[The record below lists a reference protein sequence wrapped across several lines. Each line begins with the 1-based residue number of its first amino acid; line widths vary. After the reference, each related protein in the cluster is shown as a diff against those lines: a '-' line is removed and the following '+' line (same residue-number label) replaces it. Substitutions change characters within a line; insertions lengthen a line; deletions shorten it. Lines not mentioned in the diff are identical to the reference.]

1 MEALQQTMKDFDQ
14 DFSPLARLA
23 RHEVTRRTF
32 LTGAATATA
41 VSAFAENGVFDYR
54 LVFNR
59 DNRAAA
65 LTVRQDRRRVVNHG
79 TQAQTFESWE
89 LGAGGTWTIPSA
101 AFGPNARFRLN
112 KTGTGS
118 PRYKLYITRP
128 EFGRNTGRSLYFEFA
143 ADTFEPYTIALWTN
157 LWSLTAGPNQTEFFS
172 LGRRPSERN
181 RDLER
186 RATPVLFSEFASGEK
201 QANLYQWVANGRI
214 ASTFQLIFNG
224 LIDTRAAS
232 NQNGVFLSFSPEC
245 VWRITDSAFELGIA
259 DAPPVDLTAFDGEV
273 ALKEFRFAWCKDLSA
288 RDSLDTLSAQ
298 GEAED
303 LTGAVLLGTGT
314 PLAEIG
320 DVAVPLEERSVTLRY
335 HAEKESDPTTGRRLW
350 VQAGYP
356 PEARDGEVTRGQLEA
371 QTALTGHWSIR
382 LDVAANVEENL
393 PSETFDLPNK
403 LSGVLRQRLSLEL
416 SEKGKLDPLQLR
428 TSTFFDADFVSERP
442 HTARTPVGPLLVEGI
457 LPERSISSTEDGDQN
472 VAEQSVKAAL
482 SASEALAP
490 RRGAAVRLVAS
501 RRIENEPVQL
511 RWFEANLHLL
521 EVFRPLKEADFSRLS
536 FAPTSLMVLFAEDD
550 VVPSGY
556 SSFVNLRRGG
566 DSPRAQVDLD
576 RARLAAGGAGN
587 LVHLTFRFQRMA
599 LALDTATATIAPLA
613 DVCRVTRI
621 DPDEDRDII
630 ANRPEH
636 GIEVNRSH
644 VEIEAREPEGDQ
656 RMRRD
661 DRAILVVEFPPQHV
675 LEQAFFH
682 LDPGL
687 PQAMIF
693 ASEEDAEFPS
703 AETRTPGQTP
713 INLTRPQEV
722 LEALEAE
729 GTPEKRKA
737 MREAMLRH
745 YRSIVP
751 PADTAAE
758 RARKRFDALEEAY
771 RPAATRLTSAPN
783 RLPVDQTVYL
793 GPYGLDADAMGVLRR
808 TWTEVIGALTEQIA
822 NEMVKRARI
831 DAENVLKKATARNTD
846 GKARPVDLLTLQHET
861 SFEGAQA
868 LAVAVA
874 GAQPDFQRFRTFYRE
889 AMIDLFLGEL
899 DGHLKASWNSTT
911 LNKAK
916 IMPSTL
922 SAEETEF
929 VWLLPQTG
937 SRWPGQIKADIL
949 KTRFDF
955 LFEVYAKDLSGNDN
969 FDEIAEARLA
979 RPSRLAFHI
988 NCQDRQSLLRSR
1000 VSELGGAVADD
1011 PDDEGNVADER
1022 RRFGVHAL
1030 DFSLHDLTRWSGFEM
1045 SVTRRAQALAAPD
1058 RAGRVDALSRRQID
1072 DGGGAIL
1079 DALGFP
1085 SGRHVSSAEWNA
1097 HLIGTL
1103 KDPPTQLETSIEI
1116 PARLA
1121 LSPDQNAVF
1130 LAPQLLDETLRPDPK
1145 MQKLWAA
1152 RLHSYAGPAHIRAV
1166 HSPDLRPQVFARSH
1180 QQANSGLT
1188 VPGLAP
1194 PPRGPLAPWL
1204 LDRFDGNAEPGGP
1217 WDFAKNYPLPIVED
1231 LKKQGQA
1238 DADLDYDARLCME
1251 LAVRDADGKDR
1262 LAFPR
1267 LVDWLCARRARRK
1280 GAGSALRFRSALDAA
1295 ILHELVL
1302 QSSARGMRVVAR
1314 TNRQGQLIGDSQFLA
1329 DPRHQLYDLQDG
1341 SAIFEPQPFEV
1352 EELELTSLGGSY
1364 RAMASFE
1371 PPAGAKT
1378 LDGRPLFPAM
1388 SVERYQHWVV
1398 LGRDIFVEVLF
1409 KGFLLPFGHRASLVQ
1424 VTERRYMRDPNG
1436 NVTAY
1441 LVQRMYIQRGT
1452 KTVRFPGLG
1461 QPYQGRMMPFKNVSI
1476 LSERSPDIVNPYD
1489 DPPAEVGKI
1498 GAGGRLSL
1506 NGEVGM
1512 VGTVF
1517 WPRTAKSDTANVRF
1531 ELQLDDKFSTLPLL
1545 FVDNTAANDPKTLRF
1560 IVEEYYNKE
1569 IPNPHAEKVG
1579 DVGGLSGRTRPI
1591 DPARHLS
1598 TVQLGGGKLRYA
1610 EEEKA
1615 GSCSFD
1621 TESICIFL
1629 TGQNG
1634 PDGPD
1639 VVQEGATGDKQITV
1653 KGSRFRL
1660 GNYDFSPVLQGA
1672 DRIPAY
1678 PAMET
1683 SRLYLRQNER
1693 LTGRQEELV
1702 RAGFDAKYVTS
1713 GLPEIPNSS
1722 DGDRVPVEGN
1732 LSEVFLS
1739 LIDMPSQDMGSKGDQ
1754 SGGVMRPAT
1763 NLVALSRVNGP
1774 VGVAAKIGENGAKLD
1789 PLIYALGERQVFH
1802 HTAVLFDARIPVPT
1816 PESERAIVASDGGTP
1831 ALAAASGSPFGEVI
1845 EDAKA
1850 IYEKYF
1856 SDDAKLLGLI
1866 SIRELVTLVLQL
1878 NGDPDLID
1886 PRTGVPKLNEL
1897 IRYGGGRAQKAVEN
1911 VSKTAESTAD
1921 EIRDTAAEGVNFVR
1935 VQIVE
1940 PLDATLVE
1948 VLEVWQ
1954 ETDNRIQEQ
1963 QRRLGGLVAVVGLDQ
1978 LLPGMNAALQNL
1990 RGAVQQAL
1998 AETDEILFALSLGSA
2013 FEAGRRLIDTIGR
2026 VLAEIDEIV
2035 ADAVGGQIRGVI
2047 DQFTP
2052 FLDGLDKTLRAL
2064 AKAVLVEVLAPAM
2077 GKPLAETLAQA
2088 IVDGGGDTDQIAVE
2102 TSNWLGRL
2110 ILSESD
2116 EDSAFLAF
2124 PAVPL
2129 DALDFTGF
2137 TLESGRP
2144 FGEVLAEC
2152 VVPTNGEIRDNI
2164 LVPFFEALMKGTALD
2179 EALKDAK
2186 AVLVNVHETRM
2197 QRVLQELDSA
2207 PGDFCGDRITAIPS
2221 EIGQIRVRIEI
2232 YRRFLEDPEGELK
2245 ELLGKTTDRAV
2256 DVLFRMF
2263 KREIDLILKAQER
2276 LREAG
2281 RSVRDGNVLR
2291 AAQSVMAFV
2300 ELFTGPIFSAD
2311 DIKDKWVVAIE
2322 TLTDPVKLVVAT
2334 GSGSS
2339 VGLFNP
2345 DQLKSKPTAP
2355 CVYDDVSGN
2364 ASEYE
2369 IKSQFS
2375 DPDDPEHTIS
2385 TRIYSAHDV
2394 LSDAKEKA
2402 AEAKAAFEKFRDEP
2416 AMQDILKEA
2425 SENVD
2430 EIDADKV
2437 NTFLANTSA
2446 AAGRM
2451 LNAIEQLRAL
2461 TGETY
2466 CDLVNDSLAADALIK
2481 DFDAALNSLK
2491 SSGEITLASRMP
2503 EKIEALMRSRQRL
2516 LSALMVRLRQ
2526 TGSELRRF
2534 FEDEQVQTLLTLG
2547 AAGLLADA
2555 AGVNED
2561 AIEELLTEMKLKGES
2576 VFEDIQDA
2584 YDDLLL
2590 QFEKFLYQSIVKLEN
2605 YFGFVIETN
2614 AKLIG
2619 LAGAGLDSINEL
2631 ISPFVLTSKGNI
2643 SELEKLQAYMIG
2655 LRGAINA
2662 LRDSK
2667 VGTNPKR
2674 VTVDEF
2680 QGLAHTLGSPRV
2692 PMLDFV
2698 APELG
2703 KPDFVSILRGLQAD
2717 VEKVLDGLIDAAR
2730 DRLRREFEAVLAKLD
2745 EPIRKVIGVGISF
2758 GSEKYSLVDAFVE
2771 IKKARD
2777 GFYSQLSNN
2786 VASQELAVRFLVPE
2800 LGTVRSDLG
2809 LTLPGSGPQ
2818 NADRLAADL
2827 EALKLLSTASSKPIS
2842 DEFQRNFLRAFLEE
2856 WGESSSTPHLI
2867 GKQVLDVIKTALR
2880 GEVLKLV
2887 PLDQIRDEIEDRIL
2901 EMVPNQITQSFAFK
2915 TNLPQGIE
2923 DLTAGIFIPG
2933 PGAKLSVGM
2942 KIDIDL
2948 FPERLSGALEGE
2960 APKVNFNA
2968 FGALG
2973 AFDIKLVGQFLDA
2986 LTLHFDGARF
2996 TMSSGE
3002 QRRFDVAFRDFTIG
3016 RDLEFVAELAEMLS
3030 PGGSGPYVVPAQGFP
3045 GIEAGYG
3052 LNIGTF
3058 MIGNMSVFNV
3068 SLNAAAVLPFDSN
3081 PTRFRSSLS
3090 RRDAPF
3096 TLSYAPYG
3104 GSGFFGLEADADGI
3118 VGFEA
3123 SFEFGG
3129 AAAFAIGPL
3138 TGQGRAMAGFYIR
3151 QTRVGGRRMTEL
3163 AATVFIGGSANIWIF
3178 SFGASLYIRLGMLNG
3193 NMTGLAV
3200 FTYSFSIGIKDFDF
3214 TIEWR
3219 KEEGKG
3225 FSGEQAS
3232 LADPFNP
3239 TRFANLDGGIG
3250 GSETID
3256 RGTVCQSQN
3265 WPEYQKYFDK
3275 NLDQKEF
3282 LDGYFA

>member
-1 MEALQQTMKDFDQ
+1 MK
-14 DFSPLARLA
+14 
-23 RHEVTRRTF
+23 VTRRTF
-32 LTGAATATA
+32 LAGAATATA
-41 VSAFAENGVFDYR
+41 TSAFAENGVFDYR

-59 DNRAAA
+59 DNRAAS
-65 LTVRQDRRRVVNHG
+65 LTVRQDRRRVINHG
-79 TQAQTFESWE
+79 SQNQSFDNWE
-89 LGAGGTWTIPSA
+89 LGAGGTWTIPAA

-112 KTGTGS
+112 KTGSGA
-118 PRYKLYITRP
+118 PRYKLYVTRP

-143 ADTFEPYTIALWTN
+143 AETFKPYTIALWTS
-157 LWSLTAGPNQTEFFS
+157 LWSLTAGPDQTGFFS

-181 RDLER
+181 RDIER
-186 RATPVLFSEFASGEK
+186 QATPVLFSEFASGE
-201 QANLYQWVANGRI
+201 QQGNLYQWVANGRI

-224 LIDTRAAS
+224 LLNTRAS
-232 NQNGVFLSFSPEC
+232 NNQNGVFLSFSPEC
-245 VWRITDSAFELGIA
+245 VWRVADSAFEFGVA
-259 DAPPVDLTAFDGEV
+259 DAPSVEITAFDEEV
-273 ALKEFRFAWCKDLSA
+273 VLKEFRFAWCRDLSA
-288 RDSLDTLSAQ
+288 RDNLDTLAA
-298 GEAED
+298 GDEAEEVS
-303 LTGAVLLGTGT
+303 GAVLLGTGT
-314 PLAEIG
+314 PLAENE
-320 DVAVPLEERSVTLRY
+320 DVAIVLEDRTATFHY
-335 HAEKESDPTTGRRLW
+335 HAERDRDLTTRRRLW

-356 PEARDGEVTRGQLEA
+356 PEARENEITSGQLEA
-371 QTALTGHWSIR
+371 QLALTGHWSMR
-382 LDVAANVEENL
+382 LDLAANDEEKL
-393 PSETFDLPNK
+393 PPETFDLPK
-403 LSGVLRQRLSLEL
+403 ALSGVLRQHLSLER
-416 SEKGKLDPLQLR
+416 SAKGKLDRSKLR
-428 TSTFFDADFVSERP
+428 TSTFFDADFVSKKP
-442 HTARTPVGPLLVEGI
+442 FKSRTPVGPLLVEGL
-457 LPERSISSTEDGDQN
+457 LPERSTTSTEDGDQT
-472 VAEQSVKAAL
+472 VGEQSGGFAL

-501 RRIENEPVQL
+501 RRLTNEPVRL

-521 EVFRPLKEADFSRLS
+521 EVFRPLREADFSRLT
-536 FAPTSLMVLFAEDD
+536 FAPTSLMVLFSEDD
-550 VVPSGY
+550 APPAGY
-556 SSFVNLRRGG
+556 SSFVSLRREG
-566 DSPRAQVDLD
+566 DGPRAQVDLD

-599 LALDTATATIAPLA
+599 LALDATTATIAPLA
-613 DVCRVTRI
+613 DVCRVTRL
-621 DPDEDRDII
+621 DPVEDRDII

-636 GIEVNRSH
+636 RVAVNRSH
-644 VEIEAREPEGDQ
+644 VEIAPPESDGS
-656 RMRRD
+656 RRALRD

-675 LEQAFFH
+675 MEQAFFR
-682 LDPGL
+682 LDPGS

-693 ASEEDAEFPS
+693 AEEKDAEFPS
-703 AETRTPGQTP
+703 EESRAPDQGP
-713 INLTRPQEV
+713 IDLTRPQEV

-737 MREAMLRH
+737 LREAMLSH
-745 YRSIVP
+745 YRNVVP

-771 RPAATRLTSAPN
+771 RPAAERLTGAPN
-783 RLPVDQTVYL
+783 RLPADQTVYL
-793 GPYGLDADAMGVLRR
+793 GPYGLDADAMGLMRR
-808 TWTEVIGALTEQIA
+808 TWAEIIGALAGQIA
-822 NEMVKRARI
+822 KEMIDRAQL
-831 DAENVLKKATARNTD
+831 DAERALSKAATQVKD
-846 GKARPVDLLTLQHET
+846 GKARPVDDLMLTHER

-868 LAVAVA
+868 LAVTVA

-899 DGHLKASWNSTT
+899 DGTLKASWDSTT
-911 LNKAK
+911 LNKAMIK
-916 IMPSTL
+916 PNTL

-937 SRWPGQIKADIL
+937 KSWPGQINSNVLKA
-949 KTRFDF
+949 RFDF
-955 LFEVYAKDLSGNDN
+955 LFEVYAKDLSGNDS

-1000 VSELGGAVADD
+1000 VSELGRAVPDD
-1011 PDDEGNVADER
+1011 PEAEGNVADER

-1030 DFSLHDLTRWSGFEM
+1030 DFSLQDLTRWSGFEM
-1045 SVTRRAQALAAPD
+1045 SVTRRAQALTAPD
-1058 RAGRVDALSRRQID
+1058 LAGRIDALSRRQID
-1072 DGGGAIL
+1072 DGGSAIL

-1085 SGRHVSSAEWNA
+1085 SGLHMSSAEWNA

-1103 KDPPTQLETSIEI
+1103 QNPPTPLETAIEI
-1116 PARLA
+1116 PSRLA

-1145 MQKLWAA
+1145 MNKLWAA
-1152 RLHSYAGPAHIRAV
+1152 RLHSEGGPAHIRAV
-1166 HSPDLRPQVFARSH
+1166 HSPDLRPQVFARPH
-1180 QQANSGLT
+1180 QQNGSGLA
-1188 VPGLAP
+1188 VPGLAS

-1204 LDRFDGNAEPGGP
+1204 LDRFDGNAEPAGP
-1217 WDFAKNYPLPIVED
+1217 WDLAKEYPLPIVNEVKQQHQNNPD
-1231 LKKQGQA
+1231 LNL
-1238 DADLDYDARLCME
+1238 DAELCVQ
-1251 LAVRDADGKDR
+1251 LAMREAEGKDR
-1262 LAFPR
+1262 PAFPR
-1267 LVDWLCARRARRK
+1267 LVDWLCARRTRRK
-1280 GAGSALRFRSALDAA
+1280 GAGNALRFRTALDAA
-1295 ILHELVL
+1295 IRHELVL

-1314 TNRQGQLIGDSQFLA
+1314 ANRQGQLIGDSQFLA
-1329 DPRHQLYDLQDG
+1329 DPKHQLYDLQDG

-1461 QPYQGRMMPFKNVSI
+1461 QPHQGRMMPFQNVSI

-1489 DPPAEVGKI
+1489 DPPAGVGKI
-1498 GAGGRLSL
+1498 GAGGRLGL
-1506 NGEVGM
+1506 DGDRGM
-1512 VGTVF
+1512 VGTIF
-1517 WPRTAKSDTANVRF
+1517 WPRTAKSNTANVRF

-1545 FVDNTAANDPKTLRF
+1545 FVDNTAANDPNTLQF

-1569 IPNPHAEKVG
+1569 VPNPHIEGEG
-1579 DVGGLSGRTRPI
+1579 DAAGISGRTRPI
-1591 DPARHLS
+1591 DPSRHLS
-1598 TVQLGGGKLRYA
+1598 TLQLGGGKLRYA

-1621 TESICIFL
+1621 TESVCIFL

-1634 PDGPD
+1634 PRGPD
-1639 VVQEGATGDKQITV
+1639 VVQEGATGEKQITI
-1653 KGSRFRL
+1653 KGSRFSL

-1693 LTGRQEELV
+1693 LTGRREELV
-1702 RAGFDAKYVTS
+1702 RAGFDTKYLTS
-1713 GLPEIPNSS
+1713 GLPVVPSNS
-1722 DGDRVPVEGN
+1722 DGERVPVEGN

-1739 LIDMPSQDMGSKGDQ
+1739 LLDMPSQDMGSKGDQ
-1754 SGGVMRPAT
+1754 SGGIMRPAT
-1763 NLVALSRVNGP
+1763 NLVALSRLNGP
-1774 VGVAAKIGENGAKLD
+1774 VGVAAKTDKNGTKLD
-1789 PLIYALGERQVFH
+1789 PLIYARGVRQVFH
-1802 HTAVLFDARIPVPT
+1802 HTAVLFNASVPKPT
-1816 PESERAIVASDGGTP
+1816 PGAERALVTAGGGVVP
-1831 ALAAASGSPFGEVI
+1831 KEAPGSPFGEVI

-1866 SIRELVTLVLQL
+1866 SIRELVALVLQL

-1886 PRTGVPKLNEL
+1886 PRTGMPKLNEL

-1911 VSKTAESTAD
+1911 VAKEVESTAD
-1921 EIRDTAAEGVNFVR
+1921 DIRDAAAEGVNFVR

-1948 VLEVWQ
+1948 VLDVWQ

-1963 QRRLGGLVAVVGLDQ
+1963 QQKLGGLVAVVGLDQ
-1978 LLPGMNAALQNL
+1978 LLPGMNDALQNL

-1998 AETDEILFALSLGSA
+1998 AETDEILFALSLGAA

-2035 ADAVGGQIRGVI
+2035 ADAVGGQIRGII

-2052 FLDGLDKTLRAL
+2052 FLDGLDETLRGL
-2064 AKAVLVEVLAPAM
+2064 AKVVLVEVLTPAL
-2077 GKPLAETLAQA
+2077 GNPLAETLAQA
-2088 IVDGGGDTDQIAVE
+2088 IVDGGGDTDQIAQE
-2102 TSNWLGRL
+2102 TSKWLADL
-2110 ILSESD
+2110 IVSD
-2116 EDSAFLAF
+2116 LTEDSAFLAF

-2129 DALDFTGF
+2129 DALDFAGF
-2137 TLESGRP
+2137 ALESGRP

-2152 VVPTNGEIRDNI
+2152 IVPTNGEIRDGI
-2164 LVPFFEALMKGTALD
+2164 FAPFFEALMKGTVLD
-2179 EALKDAK
+2179 EALDDAK
-2186 AVLVNVHETRM
+2186 TALVDVQASRI
-2197 QRVLQELDSA
+2197 QRVLQELDNA
-2207 PGDFCGDRITAIPS
+2207 PGDFCGDRITAVPS
-2221 EIGQIRVRIEI
+2221 EIGEIRVRIET
-2232 YRRFLEDPEGELK
+2232 YRRFLEDPEGELM

-2263 KREIDLILKAQER
+2263 QREIDLVLKAQER
-2276 LREAG
+2276 LRDAG
-2281 RSVRDGNVLR
+2281 RAVRDGNVLR
-2291 AAQSVMAFV
+2291 AAQSIMAFV

-2311 DIKDKWVVAIE
+2311 EIRDKWVVAIE

-2334 GSGSS
+2334 GTGNS
-2339 VGLFNP
+2339 VGLFSP
-2345 DQLKSKPTAP
+2345 DQLKSKPSGP
-2355 CVYDDVSGN
+2355 CTYDKVSGI

-2375 DPDDPEHTIS
+2375 DPDNLEHTIS
-2385 TRIYSAHDV
+2385 TRIYVAYDV
-2394 LSDAKEKA
+2394 LNDANAKA
-2402 AEAKAAFEKFRDEP
+2402 VDAKAAFEKFRDEP
-2416 AMQDILKEA
+2416 AMQDILKKA
-2425 SENVD
+2425 AENVD
-2430 EIDADKV
+2430 EINTDKI
-2437 NTFLANTSA
+2437 NTFLANTSGA
-2446 AAGRM
+2446 VDRM
-2451 LNAIEQLRAL
+2451 LSTVDQLKAL

-2466 CDLVNDSLAADALIK
+2466 CDLVNDSLAADALTK
-2481 DFDAALNSLK
+2481 DFDAALKLLK
-2491 SSGEITLASRMP
+2491 SSGEVNLASRMP

-2516 LSALMVRLRQ
+2516 VSALMVRLRQ
-2526 TGSELRRF
+2526 TGSELRQF
-2534 FEDEQVQTLLTLG
+2534 FEDKQVQTLATLG

-2561 AIEELLTEMKLKGES
+2561 ALDELLTNMKLQGEA
-2576 VFEDIQDA
+2576 VFEEVQDA
-2584 YDDLLL
+2584 YDGLLEEL
-2590 QFEKFLYQSIVKLEN
+2590 EKFLFQMVTKLEN

-2614 AKLIG
+2614 AKLIS
-2619 LAGAGLDSINEL
+2619 LAGTGLDTINEL
-2631 ISPFVLTSKGNI
+2631 ISPFVLSSQGNI

-2655 LRGAINA
+2655 LRGAINT

-2674 VTVDEF
+2674 VTIDEF
-2680 QGLAHTLGSPRV
+2680 QALAHTLGSPRV
-2692 PMLDFV
+2692 PMLDFI

-2703 KPDFVSILRGLQAD
+2703 KPDFVGMLRGLQAD
-2717 VEKVLDGLIDAAR
+2717 IEKVLDGLIDAAR
-2730 DRLRREFEAVLAKLD
+2730 DRLRREFESVLVTLD
-2745 EPIRKVIGVGISF
+2745 DPVRKVIGVNISF
-2758 GSEKYSLVDAFVE
+2758 GNKDYNLVDAFIE
-2771 IKKARD
+2771 IKKVRD
-2777 GFYSQLSNN
+2777 GFFSQLNN
-2786 VASQELAVRFLVPE
+2786 NAASQALAVRFLVPE
-2800 LGTVRSDLG
+2800 FGSVRSDLG

-2818 NADRLAADL
+2818 NTDRLAADL
-2827 EALKLLSTASSKPIS
+2827 AALKLLNKGDSSPIS
-2842 DEFQRNFLRAFLEE
+2842 DELQRNFLRAFLEE
-2856 WGESSSTPHLI
+2856 WGESTSTPHLI

-2915 TNLPQGIE
+2915 TNLPKGIE

-2933 PGAKLSVGM
+2933 PAAKLSVGM

-2948 FPERLSGALEGE
+2948 FPDRLSGALEGD
-2960 APKVNFNA
+2960 APEVNFNA

-2973 AFDIKLVGQFLDA
+2973 AFDIKLVGQFIDA

-3068 SLNAAAVLPFDSN
+3068 SLNAAAILPFDSN

-3118 VGFEA
+3118 LGFEA

-3129 AAAFAIGPL
+3129 AGAFAIGPL

-3178 SFGASLYIRLGMLNG
+3178 SFGASLYVRLGMLNG
-3193 NMTGLAV
+3193 NMTGLAI

-3219 KEEGKG
+3219 KDEGKG

-3232 LADPFNP
+3232 LADPLNP
-3239 TRFANLDGGIG
+3239 TRFVNLEGGIG

-3256 RGTVCQSQN
+3256 RDTVCQSQN
-3265 WPEYQKYFDK
+3265 WPEYQRYFDK